1 MDQTTL
7 IVAIVIVV
15 VIAAVAVWAIARQR
29 RSQDLRRRFGP
40 EYGRAVGEYG
50 SSGKA
55 EAALDQRV
63 KRIERL
69 HIRPLSPEEHER
81 FSRDWRDVQA
91 RFVDEPPR
99 AVATAD
105 KLVGSLME
113 TRGYPMAEF
122 EQRAEDISVDHPAV
136 VENYRSAHGIVTRE
150 GKLST
155 EDLRKAMVHYRMLF
169 DDLLEVKAPTER
181 EIEPEE
187 AHREEEAH
195 R

>member
-15 VIAAVAVWAIARQR
+15 VIAAGAVWAIARQR
-29 RSQDLRRRFGP
+29 RSEELRRRFGP

-50 SSGKA
+50 TTGKA

-63 KRIERL
+63 KRVERL
-69 HIRPLSPEEHER
+69 HIRPLSAEEHAR
-81 FSRDWRDVQA
+81 FSREWKEVQA
-91 RFVDEPPR
+91 RFVEQPPR
-99 AVATAD
+99 AVAAAD
-105 KLVGSLME
+105 RLVGSLME
-113 TRGYPMAEF
+113 TRGYPMGEF
-122 EQRAEDISVDHPAV
+122 EQRAADISVDHPAV

-150 GKLST
+150 GTLST

-169 DDLLEVKAPTER
+169 DDLLEVTPAEQR
-181 EIEPEE
+181 EPEPQE
-187 AHREEEAH
+187 LR